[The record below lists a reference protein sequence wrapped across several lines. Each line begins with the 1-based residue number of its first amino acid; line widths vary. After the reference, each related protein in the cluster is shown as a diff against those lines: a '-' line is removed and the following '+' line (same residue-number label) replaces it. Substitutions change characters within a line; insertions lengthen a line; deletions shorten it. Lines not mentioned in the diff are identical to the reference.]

1 MRGILLRAKGFYG
14 ANPLHL
20 LALLG
25 CFALA
30 GYAVTFW
37 LDDPLLPRLVI
48 WFLAAVIGHDL
59 VLFPLYALADW
70 SVTGVLRVLKP
81 RRAGAATALVSP
93 LNYLRTPVL
102 GVALTFV
109 LFFPG
114 IVKQGADTVHAATG
128 LDQEPFLGRWLL
140 LSAAMFGLSAVVYA
154 IRLGVA
160 SKPLRATKRAA
171 REMIRPGER
180 VLATAGTPGQ
190 APEAVGTSEGL
201 YYRDADAAWSRV
213 GWEDLTEARWH
224 EADRELLVTGA
235 VHETIPL
242 SVPGDLP
249 DLVHTMIRST
259 RVNSSL
265 VDLGDGHRAS
275 VTVSRRPKSGE
286 LVWRTHLENG
296 ADPEDPELRARLDSA
311 IVTLRADLGL

>member
-1 MRGILLRAKGFYG
+1 MRSILLRAKGFYG

-70 SVTGVLRVLKP
+70 SVTGALRALKP
-81 RRAGAATALVSP
+81 RRAGTATALVSP

-102 GVALTFV
+102 GAGLTFV

-114 IVKQGADTVHAATG
+114 IIMQGADTVHAATG
-128 LDQEPFLGRWLL
+128 LDQTPYLGRWLL
-140 LSAAMFGLSAVVYA
+140 LSAAMFGASAVVYA

-171 REMIRPGER
+171 RAMIRPGER

-190 APEAVGTSEGL
+190 APEAVGTTEGL
-201 YYRDADAAWSRV
+201 YYRDGDAAWSRV
-213 GWEDLTEARWH
+213 GWEDLSEARWH
-224 EADRELLVTGA
+224 EDDHELRIAGA
-235 VHETIPL
+235 EHEVIGLP
-242 SVPGDLP
+242 VPGDLP
-249 DLVHTMIRST
+249 DVVHTMITST
-259 RVNSSL
+259 HVNTSV

-275 VTVSRRPKSGE
+275 VTVSRRPRTGE
-286 LVWRTHLENG
+286 LVWRTRLENG
-296 ADPEDPELRARLDSA
+296 ADPADPELRTRLDAA
-311 IVTLRADLGL
+311 IGTLRADLGL